1 MEQNMKFQFDNKKK
15 NCSKTAYQML
25 TVSLKTA
32 EGLLLN
38 LEFNNF
44 LEICFSILFCN
55 QYS

>member
-1 MEQNMKFQFDNKKK
+1 MEQNMKFQFDNKK

-25 TVSLKTA
+25 TVSHKTV
-32 EGLLLN
+32 EGFLLN